1 MITDVT
7 DLSSLFPPDSTI
19 TVELTL
25 KNEAARALVK
35 LVENISYDDVRQ
47 ITTSDAEATSTM
59 LALDILAERLS
70 RAL

>member
-7 DLSSLFPPDSTI
+7 ELNSLYPSDNTF

-35 LVENISYDDVRQ
+35 LMENISYDDVRQ
-47 ITTSDAEATSTM
+47 ITDSDAETAAM
-59 LALDILAERLS
+59 MMALDSLAEQLS
-70 RAL
+70 RTS

>member
-7 DLSSLFPPDSTI
+7 ELNSLYSPVNTF

-35 LVENISYDDVRQ
+35 LMENISYDDVRQ
-47 ITTSDAEATSTM
+47 ITDSDAEAASTM
-59 LALDILAERLS
+59 MALDSLAKQLS
-70 RAL
+70 RTS

>member
-7 DLSSLFPPDSTI
+7 DMNSLFPPDNTV
-19 TVELTL
+19 TVELTM

-47 ITTSDAEATSTM
+47 ITDSDAETAATM
-59 LALDILAERLS
+59 MALDSLAEQLS
-70 RAL
+70 RAV